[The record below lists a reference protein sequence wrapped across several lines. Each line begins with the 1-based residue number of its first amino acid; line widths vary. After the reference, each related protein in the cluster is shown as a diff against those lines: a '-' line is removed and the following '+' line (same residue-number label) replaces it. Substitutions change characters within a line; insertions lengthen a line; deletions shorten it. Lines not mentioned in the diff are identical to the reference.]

1 MWELCGA
8 RLSRENVQIVRLT
21 GGENVLGAE
30 QALSAR
36 MWTVFE
42 IALQARV
49 VSWSQCEQFQL
60 CTRSHCTPNCAMCTS
75 RTIKVA
81 EELYTSWP
89 HFVPTLCSIGYKVK
103 CRDTKHQSI
112 IQLLQHRVLSV
123 ENVQIDSWTGELR
136 GVGGSWGGSGGVW
149 WWEGVLGDSYG
160 FTAFHCGGGSLG
172 QHLSP
177 DFRKII
183 KICSRLYA
191 KHLYFRAYHDVITK
205 GFNSIVLER
214 ERRGFISWGL

>member
-1 MWELCGA
+1 MGELCGA

-60 CTRSHCTPNCAMCTS
+60 CTRSHCTPNCAVCTS

-81 EELYTSWP
+81 EELCTSLP
-89 HFVPTLCSIGYKVK
+89 NFVPTLCRS
-103 CRDTKHQSI
+103 
-112 IQLLQHRVLSV
+112 L
-123 ENVQIDSWTGELR
+123 
-136 GVGGSWGGSGGVW
+136 
-149 WWEGVLGDSYG
+149 
-160 FTAFHCGGGSLG
+160 FTYPC
-172 QHLSP
+172 QLSP
-177 DFRKII
+177 LWFWPLYPLFRSTLPPTFDTFTPCKMTTFPFSKISKKPI
-183 KICSRLYA
+183 MKSESGWNNACW
-191 KHLYFRAYHDVITK
+191 
-205 GFNSIVLER
+205 E
-214 ERRGFISWGL
+214 